1 MAPAFSTG
9 IFISGGGSFAEYAK
23 RHSELSDVKIT
34 IIADR
39 EKVGHPESVDIWL
52 LKKENPDYW
61 ERFLETALR
70 FDLIFINFNW
80 IIPPDICSR
89 LWGRMINHHPA
100 LLPAFRGLNIAQAVL
115 RSGVK
120 ISGSTFHFVTEELD
134 NGPIIAQTFFPVE
147 PDDTPQSL
155 GLKNWLASK
164 DAYVQVIRWFANG
177 RVELTDDNRVRIN
190 GASYRMHTPCIP
202 AIDFK
207 EAADEMPFD

>member
-1 MAPAFSTG
+1 MASPFSTG

-23 RHSELSDVKIT
+23 KHPELSDIEIS

-39 EKVGHPESVDIWL
+39 ETVRHPESVDIWL
-52 LKKENPDYW
+52 LKKEKPDYW
-61 ERFLETALR
+61 ERFLELALR
-70 FDLIFINFNW
+70 FDLVFINFNW
-80 IIPPDICSR
+80 IIPPHICGR

-100 LLPAFRGLNIAQAVL
+100 LLPAFRGLNIEQAIL
-115 RSGVK
+115 RSGVR

-134 NGPIIAQTFFPVE
+134 NGPIIAQTFFPVK

-155 GLKNWLASK
+155 GLKNWSASK

-177 RVELTDDNRVRIN
+177 RVELTADNRVRVI
-190 GASYRMHTPCIP
+190 GASYSIRNPCIP

-207 EAADEMPFD
+207 TAADSTPFN